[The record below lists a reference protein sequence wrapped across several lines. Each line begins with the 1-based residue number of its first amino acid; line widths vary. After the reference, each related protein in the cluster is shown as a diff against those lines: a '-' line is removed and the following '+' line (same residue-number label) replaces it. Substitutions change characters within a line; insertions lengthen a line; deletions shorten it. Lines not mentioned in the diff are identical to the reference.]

1 MWIAQSTFKKMGK
14 GSLKIME
21 LLEKQKKKKKKGRG
35 VRRINLLSIVQFFRN
50 KKLMFSSKYIN

>member
-21 LLEKQKKKKKKGRG
+21 LFEKQKKKKKRKG
-35 VRRINLLSIVQFFRN
+35 SKE
-50 KKLMFSSKYIN
+50 KKFTEHSTVLQE

>member
-21 LLEKQKKKKKKGRG
+21 LLEKQKKKKKKKRKG
-35 VRRINLLSIVQFFRN
+35 SKEN
-50 KKLMFSSKYIN
+50 KFTEHSTVL

>member
-21 LLEKQKKKKKKGRG
+21 LFENQKKKKRKGSKEKKFTEHST
-35 VRRINLLSIVQFFRN
+35 VLQE
-50 KKLMFSSKYIN
+50 

>member
-21 LLEKQKKKKKKGRG
+21 LLEKQKKKKKKRKG
-35 VRRINLLSIVQFFRN
+35 SKEN
-50 KKLMFSSKYIN
+50 KFTEHSTVL